1 MTEGFKLAHS
11 TAEEILSL
19 MKVLF
24 SASLQ
29 LIGTELEEELQR
41 LDIDKSASTV
51 LDMLLHPDSLFDC
64 IFAGI
69 HTQHQR
75 ENYVKAHLPYTEVKE
90 VELQKPGKEKK
101 SLCYIPVQQL
111 LQNLLTVT
119 NTYDSVVGGPDERR
133 DNMLT
138 DFCDAHYL
146 QEQQQQ
152 LLKDGH
158 ENTIFLP
165 LYTDE
170 LELTNPLGA
179 AVGKHKIL
187 VVYFSILNLH
197 ARHRS
202 KLSTIHLLLIVPY
215 ANVVTSGLTVV
226 LAPLIEDLNFLKYHG
241 LQVGAKNFGVS
252 VVAIVGDNLSMH
264 RLMGL
269 SCSFSSGRISRF
281 CLARYENLNK
291 LTSVTQCFR
300 RTALSHASHQ
310 AAFLVDPALGALYG
324 ITCRSPLATLEGFD
338 VARQLP
344 PDAMH
349 DILEG
354 GIAHVL
360 KAVLSGLVES
370 GTVKKEDLSRVAD
383 FPYGIHDRKSKPVP
397 ISDRILTRSGTLKS
411 TASQKWCLFRL
422 FPQLFGDLVREGD
435 KHWQVY
441 LIYCEIVDIIL
452 AEQIPTDCIDYLQ
465 VQITEFLRLFTE
477 QYPQKHLKTKL
488 HYLLHYPEFIYL
500 FGPPRRYWAMR
511 FEAKH
516 SYFKGVASKVK
527 NFKNI
532 AQTLAHRHQ
541 LLQAYELGSN
551 LTNQGVRA
559 TGVELVEIASLPDL
573 QAILPQELQGEQSL
587 SSVKT
592 AIFNSCSYRVDDIF
606 VITVND
612 KGPVFGK
619 VHALFVA
626 SGLMVSGFATAAKVL
641 GDRRYA
647 ERALQAVAFLGQH
660 LYDEDRKSLLRSA
673 YRGEGGHVTQTLDG
687 TEDDCL
693 WEDDAAQQTTLD
705 SESED
710 SLSDDD

>member
-1 MTEGFKLAHS
+1 MSLSHCPLCAYFNVKFINVVGHIGRVHACEGNFEVTCNKDSCAKTFSSFEAYRKHLYRNHNIAFSSDSSTDSTQTSFDDRPRFITNHCRAPSTEEKKLFIEEMKKSFLLLYLKMTEGFKLAHS

-75 ENYVKAHLPYTEVKE
+75 ENY
-90 VELQKPGKEKK
+90 
-101 SLCYIPVQQL
+101 
-111 LQNLLTVT
+111 
-119 NTYDSVVGGPDERR
+119 
-133 DNMLT
+133 
-138 DFCDAHYL
+138 
-146 QEQQQQ
+146 QQQQ

-158 ENTIFLP
+158 ENTIFLL

-215 ANVVTSGLTVV
+215 ANVVTFGLTVV

-338 VARQLP
+338 VTRQLP

-397 ISDRILTRSGTLKS
+397 ISDRILTRSGTLKG
-411 TASQKWCLFRL
+411 TA
-422 FPQLFGDLVREGD
+422 
-435 KHWQVY
+435 
-441 LIYCEIVDIIL
+441 
-452 AEQIPTDCIDYLQ
+452 
-465 VQITEFLRLFTE
+465 
-477 QYPQKHLKTKL
+477 
-488 HYLLHYPEFIYL
+488 
-500 FGPPRRYWAMR
+500 
-511 FEAKH
+511 
-516 SYFKGVASKVK
+516 
-527 NFKNI
+527 
-532 AQTLAHRHQ
+532 
-541 LLQAYELGSN
+541 
-551 LTNQGVRA
+551 
-559 TGVELVEIASLPDL
+559 
-573 QAILPQELQGEQSL
+573 
-587 SSVKT
+587 
-592 AIFNSCSYRVDDIF
+592 
-606 VITVND
+606 
-612 KGPVFGK
+612 
-619 VHALFVA
+619 
-626 SGLMVSGFATAAKVL
+626 
-641 GDRRYA
+641 
-647 ERALQAVAFLGQH
+647 
-660 LYDEDRKSLLRSA
+660 
-673 YRGEGGHVTQTLDG
+673 
-687 TEDDCL
+687 
-693 WEDDAAQQTTLD
+693 
-705 SESED
+705 
-710 SLSDDD
+710 